1 MPSWML
7 PLAYTVA
14 SIVLA
19 FVVPRIEHRFFPDLS
34 IGLSDSSAV
43 AVLSAAAS
51 GVMGL
56 TAIVF
61 SVAFVL
67 VQFSAVAY
75 SPRIALRFSR
85 DPMTFHALGIFFATF
100 MYALAT
106 IAWTDRDGGSGVP
119 VLSWFIAMFLL
130 FASLLFFALLVR
142 RLNDLQITAM
152 LRDIGDSGRA
162 VISAMFAAPH
172 GPAVRPERP
181 AAPVVQA
188 LRHEGAP
195 RYVERLDIAALVELA
210 RHAEAV
216 IVMACAVG
224 DTVADGKAI
233 LRQHGGAPI
242 EPRALRAAVKLGL
255 DRTYEQ
261 DPKYPIRLLV
271 DIAIKALSPAINDPT
286 TAVQALDQIE
296 DLLRR
301 LARVDLDAGAEADA
315 DGRLRLVYPMPS
327 WDDYLSLAFDEIRVF
342 GATSVQV
349 LRRMR
354 AALRGV
360 EEALGEDDPRARQVR
375 AYLAHLDGM
384 IGSSLFDEL
393 DRRRAG
399 QEDPQGLG
407 LTRRDEG

>member
-1 MPSWML
+1 MPLWML
-7 PLAYTVA
+7 PLVYTAA
-14 SIVLA
+14 SIVAA
-19 FVVPRIEHRFFPDLS
+19 FTVPRLERAWLPAFE
-34 IGLSDSSAV
+34 IGVSDSSAV

-67 VQFSAVAY
+67 VQFSAIAY
-75 SPRIALRFSR
+75 SPRISLRFSR
-85 DPMTFHALGIFFATF
+85 DPLTFHALGVFFATF
-100 MYALAT
+100 TYALTT
-106 IAWTDRDGGSGVP
+106 IAWTDRGGTQTVP
-119 VLSWFIAMFLL
+119 AVSWFIAIMLV
-130 FASLLFFALLVR
+130 FASLVFFALLVR

-152 LRDIGDSGRA
+152 LRDIGDSGRK
-162 VISAMFAAPH
+162 VIARSVAAPRAA
-172 GPAVRPERP
+172 PAQAARP
-181 AAPVVQA
+181 AAPVVQV
-188 LRHEGAP
+188 LRYDGAP

-210 RHAEAV
+210 RRADAV
-216 IVMACAVG
+216 VVMACAVG
-224 DTVADGKAI
+224 DTLSEGSAI

-242 EPRALRAAVKLGL
+242 EPAALRAAVRLGL

-301 LARVDLDAGAEADA
+301 LARIELDDGAEADA
-315 DGRLRLVYPMPS
+315 AGALRLVYPMPD

-354 AALRGV
+354 SALRGI
-360 EEALGEDDPRARQVR
+360 EEALGEDPRVAAVR
-375 AYLAHLDGM
+375 DYRAHMDEM
-384 IGSSLFDEL
+384 IHRSGFDEL
-393 DRRRAG
+393 DRQRAG

-407 LTRRDEG
+407 LARREEG